1 MTDLLPN
8 KVTCNILWDF
18 LHSSVSKA
26 SACNA
31 GDLDSIPGLG
41 RSPEKG
47 NGNPLQYSLA
57 GEFQGQ
63 RSLEDYSPWDHKKS
77 DMTYQLNTATI
88 HRNALNSLSGDV

>member
-1 MTDLLPN
+1 MSPDFCSLTGGSAVKNLP
-8 KVTCNILWDF
+8 
-18 LHSSVSKA
+18 A
-26 SACNA
+26 NA
-31 GDLDSIPGLG
+31 GDAISIPGLG